1 MAVLRAFQ
9 SSLRSQ
15 RRLLIYIPPV
25 LVLLAV
31 LGLMLFIDA
40 PRDEIAI
47 ERDLCPSRADD
58 ISERAV
64 FLLDLRKPLDVE
76 HTSLPGAL
84 LREVAMDLDA
94 NAELQVFAL
103 AGTAAAPRIP
113 LDHTCKPYDNAE
125 LTVGGT
131 ALRRDCDDLP
141 AALSASVRD
150 KASRFC
156 AWRDALRSRL
166 DGLVIQQ
173 RDAPVANA
181 YLVEAIEDTILEFA
195 EFSGRRSLYIFSDM
209 MQHATWHSEP
219 ERGVEYRD
227 SGDPRDTQTSLAPL
241 LHAVDDLRV
250 KIFYVPRR
258 GVTEDS
264 QTRTDH
270 KDFWRDYFADFSGT
284 GIEFE
289 DQPVMAA
296 YEAESL
302 ASEPTEIEL
311 AALEREQ
318 LRLER
323 EQIERALAEVEK
335 ERAALEAARQLA
347 ADEQQAREA
356 REAESRQQQ
365 GLARAREAERET
377 ERQRLET
384 ERQRLESE
392 RSEIERRS
400 AEALVARQ
408 AQDAARQ
415 ESIAESGR
423 SEAASS
429 EPPRAIEAPA
439 VESDAGEEARI
450 ALEQTTPETSGGQP
464 QTGIAPCA
472 AQLKPEFATG
482 GDFYPGGERVNYGGA
497 VIMVRY
503 ALNEQGETVDDETAV
518 VGDSSNATR
527 PRFLDA
533 LARDT
538 VGLVRGWEFAFTQGN
553 SCTKPQVHTAIFRY
567 RSKCVGA
574 PVPKCR
580 TIQSD
585 VTLLTGI

>member
-1 MAVLRAFQ
+1 MAVFRAFQ
-9 SSLRSQ
+9 SSPRSQ
-15 RRLLIYIPPV
+15 RRLLLYVPPV

-31 LGLMLFIDA
+31 LGLMVLIDA
-40 PRDEIAI
+40 PKDEIAMDQ
-47 ERDLCPSRADD
+47 DLCPSRADD
-58 ISERAV
+58 ISQRAV

-76 HTSLPGAL
+76 YASLPGAL
-84 LREVAMDLDA
+84 LREVAMDLDV

-125 LTVGGT
+125 LAVGGT
-131 ALRRDCDDLP
+131 APRRDCDDLR
-141 AALSASVRD
+141 AALSPSIRD

-166 DGLVIQQ
+166 DELVIRQS
-173 RDAPVANA
+173 DAPVANA

-209 MQHATWHSEP
+209 MQHATWYSQSEG
-219 ERGVEYRD
+219 GVEY
-227 SGDPRDTQTSLAPL
+227 GDFGDARGSQISYFPL

-258 GVTEDS
+258 GVTEDP
-264 QTRTDH
+264 QIKAEH

-284 GIEFE
+284 GIKFE

-311 AALEREQ
+311 AAREREQ

-323 EQIERALAEVEK
+323 EQIELALAEVEK
-335 ERAALEAARQLA
+335 ERAALEGARQLA
-347 ADEQQAREA
+347 AEEQQAREA
-356 REAESRQQQ
+356 ELKQQQ
-365 GLARAREAERET
+365 ELARAREAERET
-377 ERQRLET
+377 ERERLEAQRLG
-384 ERQRLESE
+384 LEAE
-392 RSEIERRS
+392 RSQIERRA
-400 AEALVARQ
+400 AEALAERQ
-408 AQDAARQ
+408 AQDAVLR
-415 ESIAESGR
+415 ESIAEPGR

-429 EPPRAIEAPA
+429 ESSAIVVPA
-439 VESDAGEEARI
+439 VESDAREEVPI
-450 ALEQTTPETSGGQP
+450 ALEQTAPERSRDQP
-464 QTGIAPCA
+464 QTGSTLCEV
-472 AQLKPEFATG
+472 QLKPEFSTG
-482 GDFYPGGERVNYGGA
+482 PDFYPGGERVNYGGA
-497 VIMVRY
+497 VITVRY
-503 ALNEQGETVDDETAV
+503 ALNAEGETVDDETAV

-538 VGLVRGWEFAFTQGN
+538 VELVNGWEFAFAQGDA
-553 SCTKPQVHTAIFRY
+553 CAKPQVQTAIFRY

-585 VTLLTGI
+585 VMLLTGN

>member
-1 MAVLRAFQ
+1 MAVFRAFQ

-15 RRLLIYIPPV
+15 RRWLLYIPPV

-40 PRDEIAI
+40 PRDEIAL

-103 AGTAAAPRIP
+103 AGTSTAPRIP
-113 LDHTCKPYDNAE
+113 LEHTCKPYDNAE

-209 MQHATWHSEP
+209 MQHATWHSQP
-219 ERGVEYRD
+219 EGGAEYGG
-227 SGDPRDTQTSLAPL
+227 SGDPRDAQISLFPL
-241 LHAVDDLRV
+241 PHAVDDLRV

-258 GVTEDS
+258 GVTEDP
-264 QTRTDH
+264 QTKAEH

-289 DQPVMAA
+289 EQPVMAA

-302 ASEPTEIEL
+302 AGEPTEIEL
-311 AALEREQ
+311 AAREREQ

-323 EQIERALAEVEK
+323 EQIELALAEVEK
-335 ERAALEAARQLA
+335 ERAVLETARQLA
-347 ADEQQAREA
+347 AEEQQARAA
-356 REAESRQQQ
+356 REAELRQQQ
-365 GLARAREAERET
+365 ELARAGEAERES
-377 ERQRLET
+377 

-392 RSEIERRS
+392 RQRLEAERSEIERR
-400 AEALVARQ
+400 AADALAARQ
-408 AQDAARQ
+408 AQDTAPQ
-415 ESIAESGR
+415 ELIAEFGR

-429 EPPRAIEAPA
+429 EPPRSMEAPA
-439 VESDAGEEARI
+439 VDSDAGEEARI
-450 ALEQTTPETSGGQP
+450 ALEQTAPERSGDQP
-464 QTGIAPCA
+464 QSGFTLCEVK
-472 AQLKPEFATG
+472 LKPEFATG
-482 GDFYPGGERVNYGGA
+482 GDFYPGGRRVNYGGA
-497 VIMVRY
+497 VITVRY
-503 ALNEQGETVDDETAV
+503 TLNERGETVDDETAMV
-518 VGDSSNATR
+518 EDSSNATR
-527 PRFLDA
+527 PRFRDA

-538 VGLVRGWEFAFTQGN
+538 VELVRGWEFAFTQGAA
-553 SCTKPQVHTAIFRY
+553 CTKPQVQTAIFRY

>member
-1 MAVLRAFQ
+1 MAVFRAFP

-15 RRLLIYIPPV
+15 RRRLLYIPPV

-47 ERDLCPSRADD
+47 QRDLCPSRADD
-58 ISERAV
+58 ILERAV

-103 AGTAAAPRIP
+103 AGTSAAPRIP
-113 LDHTCKPYDNAE
+113 LEHTCKPYDNAE

-141 AALSASVRD
+141 AALSASIRD

-270 KDFWRDYFADFSGT
+270 KDFWRDYFADFSGV
-284 GIEFE
+284 GVEFE

-311 AALEREQ
+311 AAQEREQ

-356 REAESRQQQ
+356 REAELQQQ
-365 GLARAREAERET
+365 QELAQDREAERESK
-377 ERQRLET
+377 Q
-384 ERQRLESE
+384 QRLESERLRLEAE
-392 RSEIERRS
+392 RSEIERRA

-423 SEAASS
+423 S

-450 ALEQTTPETSGGQP
+450 ALEQTSPATSGDQP
-464 QTGIAPCA
+464 QTGTAPCA

-497 VIMVRY
+497 VIAVRY
-503 ALNEQGETVDDETAV
+503 RLNEQGETVDDETAV
-518 VGDSSNATR
+518 VEDSSNAAR

-533 LARDT
+533 LGRDT
-538 VGLVRGWEFAFTQGN
+538 VGLVRDWEFAFTQGAA
-553 SCTKPQVHTAIFRY
+553 CTRPQVQTAIFRY

>member
-1 MAVLRAFQ
+1 MAVFRAFP

-15 RRLLIYIPPV
+15 RRRLLYIPPV

-47 ERDLCPSRADD
+47 QRDLCPSRADD
-58 ISERAV
+58 ILERAV

-103 AGTAAAPRIP
+103 AGTSAAPRIP
-113 LDHTCKPYDNAE
+113 LEHTCKPYDNAE

-141 AALSASVRD
+141 AALSASIRD

-270 KDFWRDYFADFSGT
+270 KDFWRDYFADFSGV

-311 AALEREQ
+311 AAQEREQ

-356 REAESRQQQ
+356 REAELQQQ
-365 GLARAREAERET
+365 QELARDREAERESK
-377 ERQRLET
+377 Q
-384 ERQRLESE
+384 QRLESERLRLEAE
-392 RSEIERRS
+392 RSEIERRA

-423 SEAASS
+423 S

-450 ALEQTTPETSGGQP
+450 ALEQTSPATSGDQP
-464 QTGIAPCA
+464 QTGTAPCA

-497 VIMVRY
+497 VIAVRY
-503 ALNEQGETVDDETAV
+503 RLNEQGETVDDETAV
-518 VGDSSNATR
+518 VEDSSNAAR

-533 LARDT
+533 LGRDT
-538 VGLVRGWEFAFTQGN
+538 VGLVRDWEFAFTQGAA
-553 SCTKPQVHTAIFRY
+553 CTRPQVQTAIFRY